1 MQLYMGDDCSDS
13 KHLNYPQHL
22 HCEQNM
28 LQKWKNLLSLFLE
41 QSFENLSKLKNSLY
55 SFHFRAIK
63 FATFVANFCSQEI

>member
-28 LQKWKNLLSLFLE
+28 LQKWKNYYPYFLSSYLK
-41 QSFENLSKLKNSLY
+41 NLSKLKNSLY